1 MNADTYQEKIK
12 GIWVAIDCGKI
23 YSIKSAESTIKLAIQ
38 QEMERLVQD
47 TIVSCDQIKISFLSS
62 NETPCQ
68 IGKLIHN
75 LIPAAF
81 SSALSMALQ
90 KAVTHIPCTEQ
101 ELYELTKAP
110 EKTDEKEEIIEEKT
124 EIPKEKTADENPG
137 NSEKQEQAE
146 AVKTDEKEAQ

>member
-110 EKTDEKEEIIEEKT
+110 EKAEEKDETIEEKT
-124 EIPKEKTADENPG
+124 EIPDEKAAGENP
-137 NSEKQEQAE
+137 EKQEQTE
-146 AVKTDEKEAQ
+146 AGETKEKEAQ